1 MQEKRMKEQAGARA
15 GYLECGIGGVLGQAV
30 DVRLGAQLN
39 DAVHALPTLHP
50 PLPRGPPH

>member
-1 MQEKRMKEQAGARA
+1 MKEQAGARA